1 MTADGSAA
9 DAVACTGLTHAFG
22 NTPAVDGLD
31 LTVREGEVFGPV
43 AADLRSDLHP
53 PRGDP
58 QRRHPQAITMPL
70 FFGSNALYPVDVMP
84 GRLADLVRDVMCGT
98 PSASRCG
105 LRRRIVPAHGL
116 ISDQRGRS
124 PWPQRIPLI

>member
-43 AADLRSDLHP
+43 AADLRSDFTRLEAIP
-53 PRGDP
+53 SGGIPR
-58 QRRHPQAITMPL
+58 R
-70 FFGSNALYPVDVMP
+70 
-84 GRLADLVRDVMCGT
+84 
-98 PSASRCG
+98 SRC
-105 LRRRIVPAHGL
+105 RSSSDPTPCTRWTSCPAGSL
-116 ISDQRGRS
+116 ILSAT
-124 PWPQRIPLI
+124 